1 MVASMS
7 VRSLVWSA
15 AAVVACTIIIG
26 GACAQE
32 KPAPPEAAEAE
43 VLALGARELGAF
55 GAQAQKAG
63 FPARAALAF
72 REVVAEY
79 APDDAAARKALGYYR
94 HGTVWQRDP
103 EVVVDGP
110 DRPDV
115 AAARSLE
122 QRWQALASRLGASH
136 RDLAT
141 ALATAGR
148 DDRARHHGERALRF
162 LPNDAKAQALAGVR
176 QLEGIA
182 GDDLDLAVL
191 ERSRRFERT
200 LTQLMTQPFAAT
212 PVDEK
217 LPMLDGLGIAH
228 AAVKSEHFTVFG
240 TWDVAVLQEAAAW
253 AERALAFCGVAF
265 AGVDG
270 LPPRQ
275 VSTTFVF
282 LRELDPWQQLVR
294 KHARPRDVDFL
305 LENTKSNEFDGI
317 ETAAADTR
325 ELVFDLAVRW
335 VAQDHSG
342 LTLDALEEG
351 IGHAVV
357 GMFFGRNLV
366 FTVGQPEFEGTV
378 AGSRTQSKLL
388 LPDLETWRE
397 LVTELAWQRDGTR
410 AARLPLLSAAEFPSD
425 ARIKAW
431 SFCDFLLRVDPSLL
445 RHLQRS
451 GSDAKN
457 ESDVATAFQKA
468 AGRDLGLLEHRWRRF
483 WTEDTPLRRAVVG
496 RTTPLEATSKEAP
509 AWLELFNT
517 LRTAHGKKPVG
528 WSAQLSIAC
537 KEHVEYLKANKDQ
550 RGPDREHTQLAGK
563 VGYGNAGRTFA
574 QGALVW
580 TVDKKRAADLW
591 MLLPG
596 YRDAVLNDNIDV
608 AGIYAEGGIV
618 VIDAVRGRLPTR
630 KVVTQVWPEGPVGG
644 GRAAETVPRA
654 VDVELLGT
662 AVQQLLAANGRGK
675 QKQIGYPLTLHCYAA
690 TVPLVDVVVTCQGA
704 PLPGFLVRADNG
716 GRRAAA
722 EGLWVF
728 WPAEPLPIGVDVE
741 AAWTWTGG
749 EHRVVVTAR

>member
-1 MVASMS
+1 MVAAMI
-7 VRSLVWSA
+7 VRSLVRSA

-26 GACAQE
+26 AGSAQV
-32 KPAPPEAAEAE
+32 KAASPDAAEAE
-43 VLALGARELGAF
+43 VLALGAKELSTF

-72 REVVAEY
+72 LEVIAEY

-94 HGTVWQRDP
+94 HGTIWQRDP
-103 EVVVDGP
+103 AVVVDGP

-115 AAARSLE
+115 AAARALE
-122 QRWQALASRLGASH
+122 QRWQALATRLGASH

-141 ALATAGR
+141 ALATAGKGE
-148 DDRARHHGERALRF
+148 RARHHGERALRF
-162 LPNDAKAQALAGVR
+162 LPNDGKAQSLAGVR

-182 GDDLDLAVL
+182 GDDLDLALL
-191 ERSRRFERT
+191 ERSRRLERT
-200 LTQLMTQPFAAT
+200 LAQLVAQPFAAA

-228 AAVKSEHFTVFG
+228 AAVKSEHFVVFG
-240 TWDVAVLQEAAAW
+240 DWDVAVLQEAAAF
-253 AERALAFCGVAF
+253 AERALVFCGEAF

-275 VSTTFVF
+275 VSTKFVF
-282 LRELDPWQQLVR
+282 LRELEPWRQAVR
-294 KHARPRDVDFL
+294 KHARPRDVEFL
-305 LENTKSNEFDGI
+305 LENTKSTEIDGI

-351 IGHAVV
+351 IGHAIV

-366 FTVGQPEFEGTV
+366 FSVGQQEREGTV
-378 AGSRTQSKLL
+378 AGSRTESKLL

-397 LVTELAWQRDGTR
+397 LAIELAWRRDGTA
-410 AARLPLLSAAEFPSD
+410 AARLPLLRAAEFPSD

-431 SFCDFLLRVDPSLL
+431 SFCDFLLRVDPALL

-451 GSDAKN
+451 GSGAKT
-457 ESDVATAFQKA
+457 EADVVAAFQQA
-468 AGRDLGLLEHRWRRF
+468 AGRELGLLEHRWRRF

-496 RTTPLEATSKEAP
+496 KTTPLEAVSKEAP
-509 AWLELFNT
+509 AWLDLFNA

-537 KEHVEYLKANKDQ
+537 KEHVDYLKANKDQ

-563 VGYGNAGRTFA
+563 AGYGNAGRTFA
-574 QGALVW
+574 QSALVW
-580 TVDKKRAADLW
+580 TGDKKRAADVW

-630 KVVTQVWPEGPVGG
+630 RVVTQVWPAGPDGG
-644 GRAAETVPRA
+644 GRAAEVVPRA
-654 VDVELLGT
+654 VDVELLGA
-662 AVQQLLAANGRGK
+662 AVQQLLARNGRGK

-690 TVPLVDVVVTCQGA
+690 TVPRVEVVVTCQGA
-704 PLPGFLVRADNG
+704 PLPGWLVRADSG

-728 WPAEPLPIGVDVE
+728 WPAEPLPPGVDVE
-741 AAWTWTGG
+741 AAWQWTGG